1 MRITLSRS
9 IALAL
14 IAATA
19 LPVAGCAGR
28 GKAKADI
35 PYVARDVGTLY
46 TAARKRLDMGQY
58 KIAAALLDLVEQR
71 GGDQLLPG
79 ARLHQFDQI
88 GRAHV

>member
-1 MRITLSRS
+1 MRIPLSRS

-14 IAATA
+14 IAASA

-28 GKAKADI
+28 GKANADI

-58 KIAAALLDLVEQR
+58 KIAAALFDEVERQHPYSDLGTPRAVDECV
-71 GGDQLLPG
+71 QLLS
-79 ARLHQFDQI
+79 
-88 GRAHV
+88 RA